1 MSFELACRHQL
12 FHRAANPSTA
22 FKMTP
27 QKTPMPS
34 IAIFWII
41 WFAIMNGLFI
51 MLFLA
56 CGGIPKGTN
65 QGAPPIWILIV
76 CACLAV
82 ASIAIRL
89 LVIPKIK
96 QLGQLL
102 PAMIVGLA
110 LAEAVGILAIFAL
123 GKEFPQTRMSLF
135 LTSAF
140 TVLIYAPSYS
150 INLIKGA
157 MNPKR

>member
-1 MSFELACRHQL
+1 
-12 FHRAANPSTA
+12 
-22 FKMTP
+22 
-27 QKTPMPS
+27 
-34 IAIFWII
+34 
-41 WFAIMNGLFI
+41 
-51 MLFLA
+51 
-56 CGGIPKGTN
+56 
-65 QGAPPIWILIV
+65 
-76 CACLAV
+76 CLAV